1 MYYFDSITVPCVES
15 LTAVNLFQFVQ
26 ISFSLNA
33 QDLHM
38 SRRRTAHNV
47 MWKFLVTIYFCVI
60 VFIKILM

>member
-15 LTAVNLFQFVQ
+15 LTAVNLFQVVH

-38 SRRRTAHNV
+38 FRRGTARNV
-47 MWKFLVTIYFCVI
+47 MWKFLVTVYFCVI
-60 VFIKILM
+60 VFIKKLM